1 MSYQTTQS
9 YTTSDINNNNAEWYF
24 KIISLRE
31 EMTQIEDEISLCN
44 DENNIHLLREK
55 IRELLLEIEILEED
69 EQPEDE
75 QPEDEQLEDE
85 QLEDEQLEDDDIY
98 ITYSKK

>member
-1 MSYQTTQS
+1 MSYNPTHRP
-9 YTTSDINNNNAEWYF
+9 YTASDNNNPEWYF

-55 IRELLLEIEILEED
+55 F
-69 EQPEDE
+69 
-75 QPEDEQLEDE
+75 
-85 QLEDEQLEDDDIY
+85 Y
-98 ITYSKK
+98 

>member
-31 EMTQIEDEISLCN
+31 EMANIEDEIVLCN
-44 DENNIHLLREK
+44 DENNIQLLREK
-55 IRELLLEIEILEED
+55 IREILLEIEILEDDEDD

-75 QPEDEQLEDE
+75 KPEEE
-85 QLEDEQLEDDDIY
+85 I
-98 ITYSKK
+98 

>member
-9 YTTSDINNNNAEWYF
+9 YTTSDINNNAEWYF

-55 IRELLLEIEILEED
+55 IREILLEIEILEED
-69 EQPEDE
+69 DEDQDEQPQDE
-75 QPEDEQLEDE
+75 QPEEE
-85 QLEDEQLEDDDIY
+85 I
-98 ITYSKK
+98 

>member
-31 EMTQIEDEISLCN
+31 EMANIEDEIVLCN
-44 DENNIHLLREK
+44 DENNIQLLREK
-55 IRELLLEIEILEED
+55 IREILLEIEILEED
-69 EQPEDE
+69 DEDQDEQPQDEQPEDE
-75 QPEDEQLEDE
+75 QPEEE
-85 QLEDEQLEDDDIY
+85 I
-98 ITYSKK
+98 

>member
-1 MSYQTTQS
+1 MSYQTTQVFRTQS
-9 YTTSDINNNNAEWYF
+9 YTIRDINNNNAEWYF

-44 DENNIHLLREK
+44 EENNIHLLREK
-55 IRELLLEIEILEED
+55 IRELLLEIEILEDDDD

-75 QPEDEQLEDE
+75 QPEEE
-85 QLEDEQLEDDDIY
+85 I
-98 ITYSKK
+98 